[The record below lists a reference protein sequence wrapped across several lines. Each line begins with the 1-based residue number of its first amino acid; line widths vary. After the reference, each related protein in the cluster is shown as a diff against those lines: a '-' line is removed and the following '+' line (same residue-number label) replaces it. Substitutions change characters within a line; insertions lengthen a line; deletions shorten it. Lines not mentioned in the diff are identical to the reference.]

1 MLQEVYF
8 GRHFCYIKR
17 ILETLS
23 SENIFYAFNTL
34 QEEKLEKRFMGSR
47 KEIDTDKYKFCIR

>member
-8 GRHFCYIKR
+8 GRHFYYIKR

-34 QEEKLEKRFMGSR
+34 QEDLDKTR
-47 KEIDTDKYKFCIR
+47 KEIYGFTKGN